1 MGIYRI
7 KGKVDSDHNTITTTI
22 TSNLTT
28 KRTIEITQNQQQR
41 GMEGVQQRNNQ
52 VVKQNTTRNLHKT
65 PGYDNQNHKRNC
77 QSEKKSQ

>member
-52 VVKQNTTRNLHKT
+52 EV
-65 PGYDNQNHKRNC
+65 
-77 QSEKKSQ
+77 

>member
-28 KRTIEITQNQQQR
+28 KRTIEQNQQQR

-65 PGYDNQNHKRNC
+65 PGYDNPNHKRNC